1 MGEKRTLTEQFA
13 PTAKEAGQ
21 VVLAKLKA
29 EPDTEP
35 AAGALTLKV
44 PKPVFAR
51 VVVATELPL
60 TAVELKLGTL
70 NDPL

>member
-1 MGEKRTLTEQFA
+1 
-13 PTAKEAGQ
+13 

-35 AAGALTLKV
+35 AAGAVTLKV
-44 PKPVFAR
+44 PKPVFTR
-51 VVVATELPL
+51 VAVATELPL